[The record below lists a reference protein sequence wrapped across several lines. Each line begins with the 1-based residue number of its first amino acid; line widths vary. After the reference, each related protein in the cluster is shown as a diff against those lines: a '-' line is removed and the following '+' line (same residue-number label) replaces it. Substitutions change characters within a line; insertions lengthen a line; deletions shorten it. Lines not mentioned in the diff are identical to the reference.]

1 MFYRFEIIIRYSGWL
16 INIVVMA
23 HAFGIPTA
31 KLAQENSAKEKWSL
45 WQARFE
51 IT

>member
-1 MFYRFEIIIRYSGWL
+1 MFYRFEIIYCYSGWL

-23 HAFGIPTA
+23 HAVGIPSA
-31 KLAQENSAKEKWSL
+31 KLAQEYSVKEKWSL